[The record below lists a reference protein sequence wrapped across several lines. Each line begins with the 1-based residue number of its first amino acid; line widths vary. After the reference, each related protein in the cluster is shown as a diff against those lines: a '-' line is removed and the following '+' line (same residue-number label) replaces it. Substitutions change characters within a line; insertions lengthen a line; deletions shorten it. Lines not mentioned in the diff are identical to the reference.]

1 MNRFLLE
8 RPVEPA
14 RMIGNDLWNAT
25 RVSNFLRAMGVRPTR
40 WQENIAEMAKI
51 GNVSV
56 DEFLK
61 MDPIRYGVRVWGFD
75 SDQKLK
81 NVLGVIKYH
90 EMMAA
95 YGAPRLLAMTSVDP
109 PPLVEPKP
117 LDFPLK
123 TYEQAN
129 AEFEELYAKVKYRGT
144 TWDKVD
150 EAYVKME
157 DALIAL
163 SKHDQTD
170 VAEKKAAEA
179 LQILKSAETKPLI
192 EEFEQVKTK
201 WSCPTC
207 SAVWRTK
214 AKTE

>member
-1 MNRFLLE
+1 
-8 RPVEPA
+8 
-14 RMIGNDLWNAT
+14 MIGNDLWNAT

-40 WQENIAEMAKI
+40 WQENIAEMANIGKI
-51 GNVSV
+51 SV

-61 MDPIRYGVRVWGFD
+61 MDPISYGVRVWGFD

-81 NVLGVIKYH
+81 NVLGVINYH
-90 EMMAA
+90 EMLSA
-95 YGAPRLLAMTSVDP
+95 YGAPRLLAMTSAELETV
-109 PPLVEPKP
+109 VEPKP
-117 LDFPLK
+117 LDSPLK

-129 AEFEELYAKVKYRGT
+129 AEFEKLYAQVKYRAT

-150 EAYVKME
+150 EAYAKME
-157 DALIAL
+157 EALIAL
-163 SKHDQTD
+163 SKHDETD
-170 VAEKKAAEA
+170 AAEKKTSEA
-179 LQILKSAETKPLI
+179 LQILKEAETKPLI

>member
-1 MNRFLLE
+1 
-8 RPVEPA
+8 
-14 RMIGNDLWNAT
+14 MIGNDLWNAT

-61 MDPIRYGVRVWGFD
+61 MDPITYGVRVWGFD

-81 NVLGVIKYH
+81 NVLGVINYH
-90 EMMAA
+90 EMLSA
-95 YGAPRLLAMTSVDP
+95 YGAPWGKVDESKNTI
-109 PPLVEPKP
+109 VEPTVP
-117 LDFPLK
+117 ESPLK

-129 AEFEELYAKVKYRGT
+129 AEFEELYAKVKYRAT

-179 LQILKSAETKPLI
+179 LQILKEAETKPLI

>member
-1 MNRFLLE
+1 
-8 RPVEPA
+8 
-14 RMIGNDLWNAT
+14 
-25 RVSNFLRAMGVRPTR
+25 MGVRPTR

-81 NVLGVIKYH
+81 NVLGVINYH
-90 EMMAA
+90 EMLAA
-95 YGAPRLLAMTSVDP
+95 YGAPRVLAMAESKNTI
-109 PPLVEPKP
+109 VEPKP
-117 LDFPLK
+117 LDSPLK

-129 AEFEELYAKVKYRGT
+129 AEFEELYAKVKYRAT

-179 LQILKSAETKPLI
+179 LQILKEAETKPLI

>member
-1 MNRFLLE
+1 
-8 RPVEPA
+8 
-14 RMIGNDLWNAT
+14 
-25 RVSNFLRAMGVRPTR
+25 
-40 WQENIAEMAKI
+40 MAKI
-51 GNVSV
+51 GKISV

-61 MDPIRYGVRVWGFD
+61 MDPITYGVRVWGFD
-75 SDQKLK
+75 SEQKLK
-81 NVLGVIKYH
+81 SVLGLINYH
-90 EMMAA
+90 EMMDVYNGPGFQAF
-95 YGAPRLLAMTSVDP
+95 T
-109 PPLVEPKP
+109 EIKKP
-117 LDFPLK
+117 TVPESPLK

-129 AEFEELYAKVKYRGT
+129 AEFEKLYAQVKYRAT

-179 LQILKSAETKPLI
+179 LQILKEAETRPLI